1 MNEDKDILE
10 NAMDLIGT
18 DFAVDIED
26 NVMRINPAEAG
37 IALFAYIAQVGDA
50 VDSAWESVDVQI
62 AKIEELRADNALLR
76 EALDSFRELLEA
88 NGHAAAA
95 NGIMELLWPIVGILD
110 DGTEIPIV
118 IDWTETEEEG

>member
-76 EALDSFRELLEA
+76 EALDSFR
-88 NGHAAAA
+88 
-95 NGIMELLWPIVGILD
+95 
-110 DGTEIPIV
+110 
-118 IDWTETEEEG
+118 